1 MSKVFLLTLALF
13 AFTAFASQDTPIPPL
28 PDGFSIGSNTPKLH
42 LEAFFDP
49 LCVDSRD
56 SWKILE
62 PILRNDFHIATNQTL
77 RLTIHMFPLPY
88 HINAFF
94 TAQGANVIY
103 DNLKDSDDI
112 FKYLNL
118 IFANQAKFSTPGTV
132 DQSQNQ
138 VIQNLIDLVK
148 TNMPAYGDIFAK
160 GITSGTYNSEA
171 RMSWKYAC
179 YQGVTGAPIYFA
191 NGVKIDGAAD
201 FNGAQWKKFLNGS
214 YLQKRKTTHF

>member
-1 MSKVFLLTLALF
+1 MLKFTLLALLILSIY
-13 AFTAFASQDTPIPPL
+13 ADQVPIPPR
-28 PDGFSIGSNTPKLH
+28 PDGFSRGSNTPTLH
-42 LEAFFDP
+42 IEAYYDLLCPGSKSAWGIIEP
-49 LCVDSRD
+49 L
-56 SWKILE
+56 LN
-62 PILRNDFHIATNQTL
+62 NDYHIDTNQTL
-77 RLTIHMFPLPY
+77 RFTIHMFPLPY

-214 YLQKRKTTHF
+214 YLQKRKPTHF